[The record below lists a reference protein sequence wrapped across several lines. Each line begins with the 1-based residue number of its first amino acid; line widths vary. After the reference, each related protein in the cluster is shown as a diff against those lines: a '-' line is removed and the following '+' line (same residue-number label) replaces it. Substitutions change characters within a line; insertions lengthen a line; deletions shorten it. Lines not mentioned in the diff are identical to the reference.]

1 MWKRRFAIATCAAAM
16 VAAAGL
22 TANWH
27 SNWRHQPQQSTAAGE
42 STAVLG
48 DYASPIVGPVGH
60 DGVAHIDDTATI
72 NRLLGAH
79 INTYAYLIYPSPLY
93 GTADPNTITQ
103 TQWDDLPGFATAAAR
118 AHINVLVYIV
128 PPTESH
134 GTTNP
139 TTTPQYQPFG
149 WDYQAWATNIAQVA
163 SKQQNI
169 RGMIVDDFGENTAEN
184 NSPYSFRF
192 TSQYVGQMRSAA
204 KAIAPWFTLSTIMYY
219 PDLTGS
225 SAILADYRNDLDGI
239 VFPYRSQSTGI
250 ADTADAREADA
261 EGRAV
266 GSVVSCHS
274 GNSCLQVH
282 YPAKLPSSAGAQG
295 GVSQQIQV
303 EGSAAKR
310 TLSFWVNDDFLTG
323 ATSGFHMIQAVLDG
337 TVVASEDVNG
347 YTTGWHKI
355 SADVT
360 AALAGKTS
368 AELTLRLS
376 DQKGV
381 SNFGV
386 SAYFDD
392 VSGTGLKISDA
403 GFEASGIPAWTTES
417 NATAFSSEQV
427 HNLQYL
433 YMTYAQRL
441 GAERTRDPNYQT
453 SADYVGAVVGT
464 ALDLTRQ
471 HIADGSLIY
480 TLPLAGGDPNSVAEY
495 NAVARLYGDYT

>member
-1 MWKRRFAIATCAAAM
+1 MWKRRFAIAASAAAM

-22 TANWH
+22 TATWHANWH
-27 SNWRHQPQQSTAAGE
+27 HQPQRTNAAAG

-48 DYASPIVGPVGH
+48 DYATPIVGPVGS
-60 DGVAHIDDTATI
+60 DGVAHIDDAATI
-72 NRLLGAH
+72 NKLLGAH

-93 GTADPNTITQ
+93 GTADPGTITQ
-103 TQWDDLPGFATAAAR
+103 TQWDDLPGFATAAAQ

-128 PPTESH
+128 PPSESH
-134 GTTNP
+134 ATTNP

-149 WDYQAWATNIAQVA
+149 WDYQAWATHIAQVA
-163 SKQQNI
+163 GKQQNI
-169 RGMIVDDFGENTAEN
+169 RGMIVDDFGANTAEN
-184 NSPYSFRF
+184 NSPYAFRF
-192 TSQYVGQMRSAA
+192 TPQYVGQMRTAA

-219 PDLTGS
+219 PDLANAT
-225 SAILADYRNDLDGI
+225 AILANYRNDLDGI

-250 ADTADAREADA
+250 VNTADAREAES
-261 EGRAV
+261 EGRSV
-266 GSVVSCHS
+266 GSVLRCHA

-282 YPAKLPSSAGAQG
+282 YPAKTASSVGQEG

-323 ATSGFHMIQAVLDG
+323 STSGFHIIQAVIDG

-347 YTTGWHKI
+347 YTTGWHEI

-360 AALAGKTS
+360 DALAGKTS
-368 AELTLRLS
+368 ADLTLRVIE
-376 DQKGV
+376 QKGV
-381 SNFGV
+381 SNFAV

-392 VSGTGLKISDA
+392 VSGTGLKISDP
-403 GFEASGIPAWTTES
+403 GFEASGIPAWTPQS
-417 NATAFSSEQV
+417 NATFSSEQV

-433 YMTYAQRL
+433 FMTYAQRL

-453 SADYVGAVVGT
+453 SADYVGTVVGA
-464 ALDLTRQ
+464 ALDLTRL

-495 NAVARLYGDYT
+495 NAVARLYGDYK